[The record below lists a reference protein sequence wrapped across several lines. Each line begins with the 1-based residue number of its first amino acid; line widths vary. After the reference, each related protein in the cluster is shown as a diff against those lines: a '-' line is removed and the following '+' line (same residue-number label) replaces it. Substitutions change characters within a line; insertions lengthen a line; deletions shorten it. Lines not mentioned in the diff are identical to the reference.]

1 MKTDEYFFHQ
11 SPESLCKD
19 IISNITFNQ
28 DDIVLEPF
36 AGENHFYDNIPQG
49 ITKHRCEIEDGLDF
63 KDFDYEGI
71 KPTTIITNPP
81 FRLEN
86 DKGCKKNAFFDII
99 LYFAKI
105 DSIKNMYILC
115 SDYCCGS
122 LTPKRMTKLNEQGLF
137 ITKKTTISV
146 KKWRGRYYL
155 LQFSRT
161 HNPSFDYYLTN
172 YE

>member
-1 MKTDEYFFHQ
+1 MKDDLYFFHQ
-11 SPESLCKD
+11 SPKELAKD
-19 IISNITFNQ
+19 ICSNVVWET

-36 AGENHFYDNIPQG
+36 AGENAFYDAIPTEL
-49 ITKHRCEIEDGLDF
+49 IKFRCEIEDGLCF

-71 KPTTIITNPP
+71 RPTTIITNPP
-81 FRLEN
+81 FRLETEN
-86 DKGCKKNAFFDII
+86 GRKNAFFDI
-99 LYFAKI
+99 LVFFSKM
-105 DSIKNMYILC
+105 SFIKNIHFLC
-115 SDYCCGS
+115 NDYCVGT

-155 LQFSRT
+155 LHFSRT

-172 YE
+172 YD